1 MLSKEI
7 KLMQNNIVNMNGST
21 THVLS
26 VMQQNHRNR
35 RVQTIQ
41 LGNQRLGLSLTWCH
55 RALMTQIEDQNQICK
70 SLTCL
75 SNQHSYIL
83 SMTQTKRVYKLD
95 KWIEKIRTAISPI
108 LVEVGIRGIPQ
119 IKVIWKLSGSTLEWI
134 ESFDRVDVQ
143 TMKLK
148 VNNLLKTATT
158 RAT

>member
-1 MLSKEI
+1 MLNKEI
-7 KLMQNNIVNMNGST
+7 KLMLSSIVIMSGSMM
-21 THVLS
+21 HVLS

-41 LGNQRLGLSLTWCH
+41 LGNQRLDPSLTWCH
-55 RALMTQIEDQNQICK
+55 RALMTQIGDQNQICK

-75 SNQHSYIL
+75 NNQHSYIL
-83 SMTQTKRVYKLD
+83 SMTRTKRVYKLD
-95 KWIEKIRTAISPI
+95 KWTEKIRTAISPI
-108 LVEVGIRGIPQ
+108 LVAVGIRGIPQ
-119 IKVIWKLSGSTLEWI
+119 IKVIWKLSGLTLEWI

-148 VNNLLKTATT
+148 VNNLLKTVTT